1 MKATTPGKSKTKK
14 NLSGK
19 NSSKST
25 IKIVPN
31 VIYIGHLPKHCEERE
46 LIGFLKQFGILT
58 QLRLCRSQKTGGSK
72 GYCFAKFQDADVAT
86 IVADTLNGYLLS
98 QKKLV
103 SHVLAPDQIHKKLFG
118 SSTRTVYQKNSTKRQ
133 GPRSAEKMEEISRR
147 LVEREEEKRKKLK
160 AMGIDYDFPGYA
172 EEANKRKEPE
182 EEEKGEDQSSAEG
195 SSKSKTTNS
204 ERSAKKKRKNSVDA
218 DLESPAPKADQK
230 GLSKSERKSKKK
242 KDKKRR
248 KSAPS

>member
-1 MKATTPGKSKTKK
+1 M
-14 NLSGK
+14 
-19 NSSKST
+19 
-25 IKIVPN
+25 PN

-46 LIGFLKQFGILT
+46 LIGFLKQFGTLT

-72 GYCFAKFQDADVAT
+72 VYCFAKFQDADVAA
-86 IVADTLNGYLLS
+86 IVAETLNGYLLS
-98 QKKLV
+98 QKKLI

-133 GPRSAEKMEEISRR
+133 GPRSIEKMEEISRR

-160 AMGIDYDFPGYA
+160 AIGIDYQFPGYA
-172 EEANKRKEPE
+172 EANKRKEAQQEKE
-182 EEEKGEDQSSAEG
+182 EENESPAQG
-195 SSKSKTTNS
+195 SSKSKTTTS
-204 ERSAKKKRKNSVDA
+204 DPSAKKKRKLSLDA
-218 DLESPAPKADQK
+218 DLESPVPKAEK
-230 GLSKSERKSKKK
+230 GQSKSERKSKKK